1 MPYLH
6 EHAARLR
13 DPARYERFRRENDK
27 FAKGV
32 HAIWGILRGGKTEL
46 QAIRFDAGK
55 FTADEARK
63 WLKAHNF
70 KPILFE
76 PASAEKE
83 GKAMKQNTRA
93 ATCLRAETH
102 RQTVPSGFYIRGEP
116 GGVRIEASSASAE
129 GKSLRRFTMTAY
141 TGGAMT
147 LAGWPHPVVVDLSGL
162 AVGKKS
168 RPILMDH
175 DTGRIVGHTDAV
187 STEGGALTVAGVISG
202 VGSAAQ
208 EVIGASD
215 NGFPWQ
221 ASLGAAVKKV
231 VFVPEGKTASANG
244 KEFAGPVYMVRSAR
258 LGEVSFVALGADD
271 TTSAKVEAG
280 RLPAGQA
287 GVPAFEGNPCMEVI
301 PMDFEQWVKA
311 KGFEIAALSEEQ
323 TANLKAMFEE
333 ETAGPGKPESDAEKP
348 PVQAAASASADAVFK
363 AREEA
368 EAAVRAER
376 ERVAAI
382 QEICAGE
389 FPRIE
394 RDAIRLGWGVDETSQ
409 KVLKAMRENRPQAD
423 VHVAVRS
430 DKGTNYDRKALEAA
444 LCMRAGIPEDVLLKE
459 YGEQIVESAG
469 QDQDMSFQQLF
480 VECAKM
486 EGVPIPR
493 TFCNETIR
501 AAFSTVSLPGILNN
515 VANKKLLRAFEAQPI
530 VATRLCSEGELN
542 DFKESERY
550 RLTDVGDLEPVAP
563 DGELKHGGLKEDKA
577 TNQVQT
583 FGKVFSLTREMIY
596 NDDLNA
602 FMKVPEGM
610 GARAARKIDQL
621 FFTRLLANPVQGDG
635 KTLFHADHRNWRD
648 GADTALSADALTL
661 AIQMFMDQTDAD
673 GQPINVNPKF
683 LLVPTAL
690 KMTARELLNSVSFF
704 ATGSA
709 NKLRIPTYNAL
720 ADEDIEVVTSPYL
733 SNANYPGSS
742 NKAWYLF
749 ADPAVVDTFEI
760 GYLKGRR
767 VPTVEE
773 GETDF
778 DTLGIKFRV
787 YFDLGVREQDYRGM
801 TKFKGEA

>member
-1 MPYLH
+1 MPFSND
-6 EHAARLR
+6 HAARLR

-27 FAKGV
+27 FAKGI
-32 HAIWGILRGGKTEL
+32 HAIWGILRGGKVEL
-46 QAIRFDAGK
+46 QSIRFDAGK

-63 WLKAHNF
+63 WLKAHHF

-76 PASAEKE
+76 PATGGKE
-83 GKAMKQNTRA
+83 SQTMGKQAFRTDPGRNA
-93 ATCLRAETH
+93 
-102 RQTVPSGFYIRGEP
+102 TVPSGFYIRGEP
-116 GGVRIEASSASAE
+116 GGVKIEAGAASAE
-129 GKSLRRFTMTAY
+129 GKSLRRFSMTAY

-147 LAGWPHPVVVDLSGL
+147 LSGWPHPVVVDLAGL

-187 STEGGALTVAGVISG
+187 LTEGGALTVAGVVSG

-231 VFVPEGKTASANG
+231 VFVPEGKSASANG

-271 TTSAKVEAG
+271 STSANVEAG
-280 RLPAGQA
+280 R
-287 GVPAFEGNPCMEVI
+287 VPAFEGNSCMEVM

-311 KGFEIAALSEEQ
+311 KGFELAALSEEQ

-333 ETAGPGKPESDAEKP
+333 EPAGSGKSEGDPPARGAQTEPEKP
-348 PVQAAASASADAVFK
+348 PVPAAQVSAADAVFK

-368 EAAVRAER
+368 ENAVRTER

-382 QEICAGE
+382 QEICSGE
-389 FPRIE
+389 YPRIE

-409 KVLKAMRENRPQAD
+409 KVLKAMRESRPQAD

-430 DKGTNYDRKALEAA
+430 DKGANYDRKALEAA
-444 LCMRAGIPEDVLLKE
+444 LCMRAGVPEDALLKE
-459 YGEQIVESAG
+459 YGEQIVESAS

-480 VECAKM
+480 AECAKM

-563 DGELKHGGLKEDKA
+563 DGELKHGGLKEEKA

-596 NDDLNA
+596 NDDLGA

-621 FFTRLLANPVQGDG
+621 FFARLLANPIQGDG
-635 KTLFHADHRNWRD
+635 KALFAIEHKNWRD
-648 GADTALSADALTL
+648 GVDTALSADALTL

-690 KMTARELLNSVSFF
+690 KMTARELLNSVTFF

-709 NKLRIPTYNAL
+709 NKVRIPTYNAL
-720 ADEDIEVVTSPYL
+720 TDEDIEVVTSPYL
-733 SNANYPGSS
+733 SNVNYPGASS
-742 NKAWYLF
+742 KAWFLF
-749 ADPAVVDTFEI
+749 ADPTVVDTFEI

-801 TKFKGEA
+801 TKFKGEV

>member
-1 MPYLH
+1 MPYPN

-27 FAKGV
+27 FARGV
-32 HAIWGILRGGKTEL
+32 HAIWGILRGGKVEL
-46 QAIRFDAGK
+46 QAIRFDAAK
-55 FTADEARK
+55 FTVDEAKK

-76 PASAEKE
+76 PATEGKE
-83 GKAMKQNTRA
+83 GKAMKQNSRA
-93 ATCLRAETH
+93 A
-102 RQTVPSGFYIRGEP
+102 TVPSGFYIRGEP
-116 GGVRIEASSASAE
+116 GGVRIEASSAAAE
-129 GKSLRRFTMTAY
+129 GKTLRRFNMTAY

-147 LAGWPHPVVVDLSGL
+147 LSGWPHPVVVDLAGL

-244 KEFAGPVYMVRSAR
+244 KEFAGPVYMVRQAK

-280 RLPAGQA
+280 R
-287 GVPAFEGNPCMEVI
+287 VPAFEGNPCMEVI

-311 KGFEIAALSEEQ
+311 KGFELAGLSEEQ

-333 ETAGPGKPESDAEKP
+333 ETAGSGKPEDAPEKP
-348 PVQAAASASADAVFK
+348 PVQATASAATDAVFK

-368 EAAVRAER
+368 ESAVRAER

-423 VHVAVRS
+423 VHVAVRA
-430 DKGTNYDRKALEAA
+430 DKGRDYDKRTLEAA
-444 LCMRAGIPEDVLLKE
+444 LCIRAGIPDEALVKE
-459 YGEQIVESAG
+459 YGEQVMESASAER
-469 QDQDMSFQQLF
+469 DISLQQLF

-486 EGVPIPR
+486 EGVPVPR
-493 TFCNETIR
+493 TFSNDTIR
-501 AAFSTVSLPGILNN
+501 AGFSTVSLPGILNN
-515 VANKKLLRAFEAQPI
+515 VANKKLLKAFEAQPI

-563 DGELKHGGLKEDKA
+563 DGELKHGGLKEEKA

-648 GADTALSADALTL
+648 GADTALGADALTL
-661 AIQMFMDQTDAD
+661 AIQMFLDQTDAD

-709 NKLRIPTYNAL
+709 NKVRIPTYNAL

-742 NKAWYLF
+742 AKAWFLF

-801 TKFKGEA
+801 VKFKGEA